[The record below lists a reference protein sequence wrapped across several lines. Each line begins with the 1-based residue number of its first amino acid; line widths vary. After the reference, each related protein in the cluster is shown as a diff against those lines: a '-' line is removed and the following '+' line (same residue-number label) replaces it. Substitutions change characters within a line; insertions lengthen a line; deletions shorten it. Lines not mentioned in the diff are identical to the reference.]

1 MTVLDFAMMVLAG
14 VVVAGAAAATGGG
27 LLIGAAGT
35 GGAAF
40 AAAAFPFFGA
50 GLGLFGIYS
59 RIPCL
64 SLIRGTGV

>member
-1 MTVLDFAMMVLAG
+1 MVLAG
-14 VVVAGAAAATGGG
+14 VVVAGAAAATGG
-27 LLIGAAGT
+27 LLIGGAGT

-40 AAAAFPFFGA
+40 AAAAFSFFGA